1 MGSSVKTPVEKII
14 EHLQKY
20 SFPVT
25 VGENESWIE
34 YEESFV
40 KDKLFIEEANNEMLI
55 QEIHEREQHIKKL
68 FTALK
73 GLYIYIDSP
82 LEPSYEFAIKEVRDL
97 IQQHEECFLPTY

>member
-1 MGSSVKTPVEKII
+1 MRSNLKTPVEII
-14 EHLQKY
+14 IQHLQKY

-25 VGENESWIE
+25 VGEKESWIE
-34 YEESFV
+34 YEESFI

-82 LEPSYEFAIKEVRDL
+82 LEPGYEFAIKEARDL
-97 IQQHEECFLPTY
+97 MQQHEEGSLPTY